1 MSIESG
7 FHNSVRIYKMNH
19 IYSNRNKSQMANSE
33 LPDLEG
39 NCRIVKGEKAIFSK
53 DMGLQEGDIIEDID
67 TGEKYTVKDIKTR
80 HYGASSFKYVK
91 YPIERKRV

>member
-7 FHNSVRIYKMNH
+7 FHNKVRIYKMNRNF
-19 IYSNRNKSQMANSE
+19 SNRDKSQMANSE

-39 NCRIVKGEKAIFSK
+39 KCRIVKGEKAIFSK

-67 TGEKYTVKDIKTR
+67 TGEEYTVTGIKIR
-80 HYGASSFKYVK
+80 NYNSESFKYVK